1 MSHRAILGIIVIL
14 VGLFLPVI
22 QERIPDLTPTP
33 KPDDNPLGLVKPDE
47 ETLEKVSS
55 IAGLVTDT
63 KDRLNLCVFNKV
75 FAERVKDYSA
85 DVQQIND
92 VYTEAGKTFFGETLR
107 GKYEGYGASLLALMQ
122 DSLGSENHT
131 PTQSEKDK
139 LSEDFGGLAWSF
151 W

>member
-1 MSHRAILGIIVIL
+1 MSTRTILGIIVIL

-22 QERIPDLTPTP
+22 QERIPDSTPAPTP
-33 KPDDNPLGLVKPDE
+33 DNNPIGLTKPEK

-55 IAGLVTDT
+55 IAELVTDT
-63 KDRLNLCVFNKV
+63 KDRLNLCIFNKV
-75 FAERVKDYSA
+75 FSERVKGYSA

-92 VYTEAGKTFFGETLR
+92 IYTEAGKTFFGETLR
-107 GKYEGYGASLLALMQ
+107 GKYEGYGALLLALMK

-131 PTQSEKDK
+131 PIQEEKDK
-139 LSEDFGGLAWSF
+139 LSTDFGGLAWCF